1 MGGTTVPKKLYYRIG
16 EACRAVD
23 IQPYVLRYWET
34 EFDALAP
41 GKSKSGQRVY
51 TEQELGVIRR
61 IKELL
66 YEEGYT
72 IAGAKKRLQAE
83 LDEGRVFGSP
93 EVEGELF
100 EEGGGEG
107 DEVPAIP
114 VEPGSGAERDER
126 DEAGAAA
133 DAERSTEGWRSATEA
148 QGDSELERGEESAP
162 AADSGLVVERAGI
175 LELVPDPEPAASLEA
190 APVAEADS
198 APAVVAPRRSRGRSK
213 RTLEA
218 VEKVTAVTDD
228 AAESAAESVAETD
241 ASAVAFAASAAET
254 QPTAV
259 DSALSERVETL
270 EHGLRRVLAEVR
282 HLRDLL
288 AEPGS
293 GR

>member
-51 TEQELGVIRR
+51 TEHELGVIRR

-72 IAGAKKRLQAE
+72 IAGAKKRLLSE
-83 LDEGRVFGSP
+83 LEEGRSFASP

-100 EEGGGEG
+100 EGGEVGEDAEG
-107 DEVPAIP
+107 DEGEDDVQTGASTEPA
-114 VEPGSGAERDER
+114 S
-126 DEAGAAA
+126 DEAEPE
-133 DAERSTEGWRSATEA
+133 DA
-148 QGDSELERGEESAP
+148 
-162 AADSGLVVERAGI
+162 
-175 LELVPDPEPAASLEA
+175 EA
-190 APVAEADS
+190 APPTSNEPEWARTEPALS
-198 APAVVAPRRSRGRSK
+198 NASEPGLGSEPAPAPAVV
-213 RTLEA
+213 EA
-218 VEKVTAVTDD
+218 VDAV
-228 AAESAAESVAETD
+228 AESASSAEVTPKTAAPRKSRSRAKREVT
-241 ASAVAFAASAAET
+241 SPASAAPST
-254 QPTAV
+254 PTAAEAPAESAVDAVSGAAPPSSAV
-259 DSALSERVETL
+259 DSALTERVETL

-282 HLRDLL
+282 HLRGLL
-288 AEPGS
+288 ADSDS